1 MASFSNL
8 GFEDPK
14 TQSAM
19 RGYNSEN
26 FNPII
31 NGRMLREPLRVI
43 YIHTVARRTLP
54 PLTKTLFPKLTLHA
68 CEHGERFVTCTS
80 IPDPIVQASP
90 DQERGGTRPD
100 EHDGWRA
107 AIDLL
112 NPSNTTNDPFVGT
125 QNPDFFANR
134 SGQNLIAEGYWP
146 SFNKIP
152 TEEEIK
158 RAEKHRDQRYR
169 YLTREAMRLAAIS
182 TKDLNEFLQSYP
194 DTHVAMDSLGM
205 EANWHAIS
213 VIKATCPKCGD
224 SVKPGIVAHQST
236 AGFLCIIDPEGAFK
250 AGAITRERYEDL
262 VTAPEAVKPV
272 KAKV

>member
-14 TQSAM
+14 TRSAM
-19 RGYNSEN
+19 RGYNEEN

-43 YIHTVARRTLP
+43 YIHTVARRTRP
-54 PLTKTLFPKLTLHA
+54 PVTKTLFPKLTLHA
-68 CEHGERFVTCTS
+68 CENGERYVTCTS

-112 NPSNTTNDPFVGT
+112 NPSNTTNDPYAGT

-134 SGQNLIAEGYWP
+134 SGQNLIAEGDWP
-146 SFNKIP
+146 SLNKFP
-152 TEEEIK
+152 PEEEI
-158 RAEKHRDQRYR
+158 RRGEKHRDQRYR
-169 YLTREAMRLAAIS
+169 YLTGEATRLAAIS
-182 TKDLNEFLQSYP
+182 TKDLNEFLVSYP
-194 DTHVAMDSLGM
+194 DTHVAMAALRM
-205 EANWHAIS
+205 KANWTS
-213 VIKATCPKCGD
+213 SPEVTMNCPNCGD
-224 SVKPGIVAHQST
+224 EIKQVAFHKSSVTEK
-236 AGFLCIIDPEGAFK
+236 LCVIDPEKAFQAK
-250 AGAITRERYEDL
+250 AITREEYEDL
-262 VTAPEAVKPV
+262 VTAPAQTKPV
-272 KAKV
+272 AKKV